1 MSKPVVVC
9 GVHSVSVRTETVKA
23 IPVRLSR
30 WRQND
35 AAIAHI
41 FDADQAVVAF
51 RCAAPAGLR
60 GSSESDWE
68 WLQRRVTA
76 V

>member
-30 WRQND
+30 
-35 AAIAHI
+35 
-41 FDADQAVVAF
+41 
-51 RCAAPAGLR
+51 
-60 GSSESDWE
+60 
-68 WLQRRVTA
+68 
-76 V
+76 